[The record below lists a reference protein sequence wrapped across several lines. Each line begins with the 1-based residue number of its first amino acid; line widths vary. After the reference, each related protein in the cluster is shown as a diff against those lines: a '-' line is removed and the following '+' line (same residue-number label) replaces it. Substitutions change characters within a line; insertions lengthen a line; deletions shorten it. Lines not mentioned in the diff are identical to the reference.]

1 MHRADRGVLPW
12 RGFEAVAVPSVFDI
26 DLKKQRENAGL
37 TQAELARRLGIAQ
50 SQVQRYENNPDNVP
64 LRMAQEWIAACGHP
78 DMDAGLDSGSP
89 YVSIQQRLAQLS
101 DYAANQPIL
110 LPEDTVAPPLD
121 IGDLLNGLPKLGHK
135 PRLVLWGRFDAGKS
149 RLANTLFGAD
159 RLPTAYRPATAV
171 VCLVRHIQDK
181 PIWQT
186 ENVWIMNDT
195 FNLGDAD
202 DQATCE
208 AHRLLAGDFETLGR
222 YGMHVADDVERSVL
236 DGKPGSALIYI
247 DAPLL
252 QACDLIDTPGYGHD
266 AYDNKLAGSA
276 QPFGDALVYLAPL
289 TGFMNEEDIA
299 KLQEALT
306 HLPTLPGVD
315 PVRNL
320 LILATHVHSGV
331 KDSEV
336 SEALDAAARRLHDRL
351 LTGTTRTPDAPPLPE
366 TAAFRRRMFGWFVE
380 QSALRMSVEADLREL
395 LASVLP
401 RGIGSRLDEAV
412 ARFRLTAADSL
423 NQEIEHVHGVLRA
436 GEQAAQDMAAFLAEE
451 PERRAR
457 IEDRK
462 QRVISII
469 QEARMATAKFIEEEV
484 APLFTT
490 EGLGKIIDNKKFK
503 NAKDAQEGAVD
514 GVMGEA
520 RARIEQFLTALS
532 EPLVDEV
539 EILLRHYDLSVNSG
553 IMKTSVPFDARA
565 VFLGS
570 LAGGGTFGALA
581 GWAAI
586 VAGGSNLGA
595 YLLVPQVV
603 SLLARLG
610 IGIAGGTATG
620 VSIVS
625 ALGGPVG
632 IGVGIALT
640 AGILAWQV
648 FGRSWHSRLVAEL
661 EKQIT
666 AKNVLGEIWL
676 SCDHFW
682 DDSLHAFNKAI
693 GTTETEYA
701 QHLNRLKAQLATP
714 ALVLRER
721 ADRIAARRAFLTFLP
736 WRPLEG
742 ANS

>member
-1 MHRADRGVLPW
+1 
-12 RGFEAVAVPSVFDI
+12 VAVPSVFDL
-26 DLKKQRENAGL
+26 DLKEQRENAGL

-78 DMDAGLDSGSP
+78 DMDAGLEPGLP
-89 YVSIQQRLAQLS
+89 YVPIQQRLAQLG
-101 DYAANQPIL
+101 DYAANQPML
-110 LPEDTVAPPLD
+110 LPEDTVAPALD
-121 IGDLLNGLPKLGHK
+121 IGDLLNALPKLGRK

-159 RLPTAYRPATAV
+159 RLPTAYQPTTAV

-181 PIWQT
+181 PNWQT
-186 ENVWIMNDT
+186 ENVWIMDDT

-202 DQATCE
+202 DQAKCE
-208 AHRLLAGDFETLGR
+208 AHRLLAGDFETLNR
-222 YGMHVADDVERSVL
+222 YGRHIADGPIEEDDERSVL
-236 DGKPGSALIYI
+236 DANPGSALIYI
-247 DAPLL
+247 NAPLL
-252 QACDLIDTPGYGHD
+252 HACDLIDTPGYGHD
-266 AYDNKLAGSA
+266 SYDDKLAGSA
-276 QPFGDALVYLAPL
+276 KPYGDALVYLAPI

-299 KLQEALT
+299 KLEDALA
-306 HLPTLPGVD
+306 HLPVLPGTDSVH
-315 PVRNL
+315 NL

-331 KDSEV
+331 KTAEV
-336 SEALDAAARRLHDRL
+336 SGALDSAARRLHDRL
-351 LTGTTRTPDAPPLPE
+351 QARAARAADAPILPE
-366 TAAFRRRMFGWFVE
+366 VAAFRARMFAWFVE
-380 QSALRMSVEADLREL
+380 QPALRNSVETDLREL
-395 LASVLP
+395 LTSVLP
-401 RGIGSRLDEAV
+401 QVIGSRLDEAV
-412 ARFRLTAADSL
+412 SRFRSTADHSL
-423 NQEIEHVHGVLRA
+423 SQEIEHVQGVLRA
-436 GEQAAQDMAAFLAEE
+436 GEQAAKDMALFLAEE
-451 PERRAR
+451 TERRTR

-462 QRVISII
+462 RRVTTII
-469 QEARMATAKFIEEEV
+469 QSARTATSAFIEQEV

-490 EGLGKIIDNKKFK
+490 KGLQKTIDDKNFK
-503 NAKDAQEGAVD
+503 NAKEAQEGAVD
-514 GVMGEA
+514 AVMGEA
-520 RARIEQFLTALS
+520 RARIEQFLAAQA
-532 EPLVDEV
+532 EPLTDEV
-539 EILLRHYDLSVNSG
+539 EVLLRHYDLSSNSG

-632 IGVGIALT
+632 IGIGIALT

-648 FGRSWHSRLVAEL
+648 FGRSWQSRLVAEL
-661 EKQIT
+661 ENQIT
-666 AKNVLGEIWL
+666 TKNVLGEIWL
-676 SCDHFW
+676 RCEDFW
-682 DDSLHAFNKAI
+682 NDSLRAFNRAI
-693 GTTETEYA
+693 GATEAEYA
-701 QHLNRLKAQLATP
+701 RHLGRLEAQLATP
-714 ALVLRER
+714 ANVLRER
-721 ADRIAARRAFLTFLP
+721 ADRIAARRAFLIFLP

-742 ANS
+742 VKL

>member
-1 MHRADRGVLPW
+1 
-12 RGFEAVAVPSVFDI
+12 VAVPSVFDL
-26 DLKKQRENAGL
+26 DLKEQRENAGL
-37 TQAELARRLGIAQ
+37 TQAELARRLGIVQ

-78 DMDAGLDSGSP
+78 DMDAGLDPGFP
-89 YVSIQQRLAQLS
+89 YVPIQQRLAQLG
-101 DYAANQPIL
+101 DYAANQPML
-110 LPEDTVAPPLD
+110 LPEDTVAPALD
-121 IGDLLNGLPKLGHK
+121 IGDLLDALPKLGRK

-171 VCLVRHIQDK
+171 VCLVRHIHDK
-181 PIWQT
+181 PNWQT
-186 ENVWIMNDT
+186 ENVWIMDDT

-202 DQATCE
+202 DQTKCE
-208 AHRLLAGDFETLGR
+208 AHRLLAGDFETLSR
-222 YGMHVADDVERSVL
+222 YGMHVVDDAERSVL

-266 AYDNKLAGSA
+266 AYDDKLAGSA
-276 QPFGDALVYLAPL
+276 QPYGDALVYLAPIS
-289 TGFMNEEDIA
+289 GFMNEEDIA
-299 KLQEALT
+299 KLQEALA
-306 HLPTLPGVD
+306 HLPVLPGTD
-315 PVRNL
+315 RVRNL

-331 KDSEV
+331 KATEV
-336 SEALDAAARRLHDRL
+336 SGALDAAARRLHDRL
-351 LTGTTRTPDAPPLPE
+351 RASAARAADVPLLPDVS
-366 TAAFRRRMFGWFVE
+366 AFRGRMFAWFVE
-380 QSALRMSVEADLREL
+380 QPALRVSVEADLRDL
-395 LASVLP
+395 LTTVLP
-401 RGIGSRLDEAV
+401 QGICSRLDEAV
-412 ARFRLTAADSL
+412 SRFRSTADESL

-451 PERRAR
+451 TERRAR

-462 QRVISII
+462 RRVTAII
-469 QEARMATAKFIEEEV
+469 QAAKAATSAFIEQEV

-490 EGLGKIIDNKKFK
+490 KGLAQIIDDKKFQ
-503 NAKDAQEGAVD
+503 NAKEAQEGAVD
-514 GVMGEA
+514 AVMGEA
-520 RARIEQFLTALS
+520 RTRIEQFLNAQA
-532 EPLVDEV
+532 EPLADEV
-539 EILLRHYDLSVNSG
+539 EILLRHYDLSANSG

-632 IGVGIALT
+632 IGIGIALT

-648 FGRSWHSRLVAEL
+648 FGRSWQSRLVAEL
-661 EKQIT
+661 ENQIT
-666 AKNVLGEIWL
+666 NKNVLGEIWVR
-676 SCDHFW
+676 CEDFW
-682 DDSLHAFNKAI
+682 NESLRAFNRAI
-693 GTTETEYA
+693 GATETEYA
-701 QHLNRLKAQLATP
+701 QHLSRLEAQLATP
-714 ALVLRER
+714 ANVLRER
-721 ADRIAARRAFLTFLP
+721 ADRIAARRAFLIYLP
-736 WRPLEG
+736 WRPFEG
-742 ANS
+742 VKS

>member
-1 MHRADRGVLPW
+1 MA
-12 RGFEAVAVPSVFDI
+12 APSVFDL
-26 DLKKQRENAGL
+26 DLKEQRENAGL

-78 DMDAGLDSGSP
+78 DVDAGLDPGLP
-89 YVSIQQRLAQLS
+89 YVPVHQRLAQLG
-101 DYAANQPIL
+101 DYAANQPVL
-110 LPEDTVAPPLD
+110 LPEDTVAPALD
-121 IGDLLNGLPKLGHK
+121 IGDLLGGLPKLGRK

-181 PIWQT
+181 PDWQT
-186 ENVWIMNDT
+186 ENVWIMDDT
-195 FNLGDAD
+195 FSLGDAD
-202 DQATCE
+202 DQANCE
-208 AHRLLAGDFETLGR
+208 AHRLLSGDFETLSR
-222 YGMHVADDVERSVL
+222 YGMHVTDDAERSVL

-266 AYDNKLAGSA
+266 AYDDKLAGSA
-276 QPFGDALVYLAPL
+276 QPYGDALVYLAPL
-289 TGFMNEEDIA
+289 TGFMNEEDVA
-299 KLQEALT
+299 KLQEVLA
-306 HLPTLPGVD
+306 HLPVLPD
-315 PVRNL
+315 TDRVRNL

-336 SEALDAAARRLHDRL
+336 SGALDAAARRLHDRL
-351 LTGTTRTPDAPPLPE
+351 RTGTITRTADALPLPDI
-366 TAAFRRRMFGWFVE
+366 AAFRSRMFGWFVE
-380 QSALRMSVEADLREL
+380 QPALRMVVEADLSNL
-395 LASVLP
+395 LTSVLP
-401 RGIGSRLDEAV
+401 KGIALRLDEAV
-412 ARFRLTAADSL
+412 ARFRSTANASL
-423 NQEIEHVHGVLRA
+423 NKEIEHVHGVLRA
-436 GEQAAQDMAAFLAEE
+436 GEQAAQDMEAFLTEE
-451 PERRAR
+451 PERRTR
-457 IEDRK
+457 IKDRK
-462 QRVISII
+462 RRVTAII
-469 QEARMATAKFIEEEV
+469 QGARTATATFIEQEV

-490 EGLGKIIDNKKFK
+490 EGLGKIINDRKFK
-503 NAKDAQEGAVD
+503 NAKEAQDGAVD
-514 GVMGEA
+514 AVMGEA
-520 RARIEQFLTALS
+520 RARIEQFLTTRA
-532 EPLVDEV
+532 EPLADEV
-539 EILLRHYDLSVNSG
+539 EILLRQYDLSANSG

-632 IGVGIALT
+632 IGIGIALT

-648 FGRSWHSRLVAEL
+648 FGRSWQSRLVAEL

-666 AKNVLGEIWL
+666 TKNVLGEICIRC
-676 SCDHFW
+676 SHFW
-682 DDSLHAFNKAI
+682 DDSLGAFNKAI
-693 GTTETEYA
+693 EATEAEYA
-701 QHLNRLKAQLATP
+701 QHLGRLKAQLATP

-721 ADRIAARRAFLTFLP
+721 ADRIAARRAFLIFLP

-742 ANS
+742 AKS

>member
-1 MHRADRGVLPW
+1 MA
-12 RGFEAVAVPSVFDI
+12 APSVFDF
-26 DLKKQRENAGL
+26 DLKEQRENAGL

-78 DMDAGLDSGSP
+78 DMDAGLDPGLP
-89 YVSIQQRLAQLS
+89 YVPIQQRLAQLG
-101 DYAANQPIL
+101 DYAANQPAL
-110 LPEDTVAPPLD
+110 LPEDTVAPALD
-121 IGDLLNGLPKLGHK
+121 IGDLLNGLPKLGRK

-181 PIWQT
+181 PHWQT
-186 ENVWIMNDT
+186 ENVWIMDDT
-195 FNLGDAD
+195 FNLRDAD

-208 AHRLLAGDFETLGR
+208 AHRLLAGDFETLSR
-222 YGMHVADDVERSVL
+222 YGMHVTDDAERSVL

-266 AYDNKLAGSA
+266 AYDDKLAGSA
-276 QPFGDALVYLAPL
+276 QPYGDALAYLSPL

-299 KLQEALT
+299 KLQEALA
-306 HLPTLPGVD
+306 HLPVLPGTD
-315 PVRNL
+315 RVRNL

-336 SEALDAAARRLHDRL
+336 SGGLDAAARRLHDRL
-351 LTGTTRTPDAPPLPE
+351 RTGITRTADTPPLPDV
-366 TAAFRRRMFGWFVE
+366 AAFRSRMFGWFVE
-380 QSALRMSVEADLREL
+380 QPALRMSVEADLREL
-395 LASVLP
+395 LTSVLP
-401 RGIGSRLDEAV
+401 HGIGSRLDEAV
-412 ARFRLTAADSL
+412 ARFRSTADGSL

-436 GEQAAQDMAAFLAEE
+436 GEQAAQDMAVFLAGE

-457 IEDRK
+457 IGDRK
-462 QRVISII
+462 QRVTAII
-469 QEARMATAKFIEEEV
+469 QAARTATATFIEHEIT
-484 APLFTT
+484 PLFTT
-490 EGLGKIIDNKKFK
+490 EGLGKIIEDKKFK
-503 NAKDAQEGAVD
+503 NAKEAQDGAVD
-514 GVMGEA
+514 AVMGEA
-520 RARIEQFLTALS
+520 RARIEQFLTAKA
-532 EPLVDEV
+532 EPLADEV
-539 EILLRHYDLSVNSG
+539 EILLRHYDLSANSG

-632 IGVGIALT
+632 IGIGIALT

-648 FGRSWHSRLVAEL
+648 FGRSWQSRLVAEL

-666 AKNVLGEIWL
+666 TKNVLGEIWVR
-676 SCDHFW
+676 CEHFW
-682 DDSLHAFNKAI
+682 NDSLHAFNKAI
-693 GTTETEYA
+693 GATEAEYA
-701 QHLNRLKAQLATP
+701 QHLARLEAQLATP
-714 ALVLRER
+714 ERVLRER
-721 ADRIAARRAFLTFLP
+721 SDRIAARRAFLMFLP

-742 ANS
+742 AKS

>member
-1 MHRADRGVLPW
+1 V
-12 RGFEAVAVPSVFDI
+12 
-26 DLKKQRENAGL
+26 
-37 TQAELARRLGIAQ
+37 
-50 SQVQRYENNPDNVP
+50 
-64 LRMAQEWIAACGHP
+64 
-78 DMDAGLDSGSP
+78 
-89 YVSIQQRLAQLS
+89 
-101 DYAANQPIL
+101 L
-110 LPEDTVAPPLD
+110 LPDDTVAAALD
-121 IGDLLNGLPKLGHK
+121 IGDLLNGLPKLGRK

-181 PIWQT
+181 PNWQT
-186 ENVWIMNDT
+186 ENVWIMDDT

-208 AHRLLAGDFETLGR
+208 AHRLLAGDFETLSR
-222 YGMHVADDVERSVL
+222 YGMHVTDDAERSVL

-266 AYDNKLAGSA
+266 AYDDKLAGSA
-276 QPFGDALVYLAPL
+276 QPYGDALVYLAPL

-299 KLQEALT
+299 KLQEALA
-306 HLPTLPGVD
+306 HLPVLPGTD
-315 PVRNL
+315 RVRNL

-336 SEALDAAARRLHDRL
+336 SGALDAAARRLHDRL
-351 LTGTTRTPDAPPLPE
+351 RTGITRTADTPPLPDI
-366 TAAFRRRMFGWFVE
+366 AAFRRRMFGWFVE
-380 QSALRMSVEADLREL
+380 QPALRMSVEADLREL
-395 LASVLP
+395 LTSVLP
-401 RGIGSRLDEAV
+401 HGIGSRLDEAV
-412 ARFRLTAADSL
+412 ARFRSTADGSL

-451 PERRAR
+451 PDRRAR

-462 QRVISII
+462 QRVTAII
-469 QEARMATAKFIEEEV
+469 QAAKTATAAFIEHEI

-490 EGLGKIIDNKKFK
+490 EGLGKIIEDKKFK
-503 NAKDAQEGAVD
+503 NAKEAQDGAVD
-514 GVMGEA
+514 AVMGEA
-520 RARIEQFLTALS
+520 RARIEQFLTSKA
-532 EPLVDEV
+532 EPLADEV
-539 EILLRHYDLSVNSG
+539 EILLRHYDLSANSG

-632 IGVGIALT
+632 IGIGIALT

-648 FGRSWHSRLVAEL
+648 FGRSWQSRLVAEL

-666 AKNVLGEIWL
+666 TKNVLGEIWVR
-676 SCDHFW
+676 CEHFW
-682 DDSLHAFNKAI
+682 NDSLRAFNKAI
-693 GTTETEYA
+693 GATEAEYA
-701 QHLNRLKAQLATP
+701 QHLARLEAQLATP
-714 ALVLRER
+714 ERVLRER
-721 ADRIAARRAFLTFLP
+721 SDRIAARRAFLMFLP

-742 ANS
+742 AKA